1 MRDNRGFALM
11 VTLAVISVI
20 VVTAVTLNRMRRLA
34 ATDAAIARD
43 QVTLTQMADSG
54 IQIAMA
60 MLIKDRMN
68 SETDTVQEDWASTEK
83 RAELLA
89 DFPFEEGS
97 LDLRISDEKGRIQIN
112 ALVALPGHTFNEIQY
127 HLWDRLLGYLKQSD
141 KHLADLDTAEIIN
154 CIKDWIDSGDDD
166 AITGLSGAESSYYES
181 LDPPY
186 PCRNGPM
193 DHVEDLFRVKGVTR
207 DLLTGVDANLL
218 EYLTVNGV
226 SEVKGGG
233 VHFDGKINIDTAP
246 LPVIAAIL
254 PDEYTSYAPNIV
266 DFREEKSGDQYANT
280 LSGLNWYKQVPGLES
295 LSLSPE
301 LITNRSDLFRITAT
315 ATLHGRQ
322 RCITAVVQR
331 ETGKESGKWGCRILR
346 WQLD

>member
-1 MRDNRGFALM
+1 MRNDRGFALM

-20 VVTAVTLNRMRRLA
+20 VVTTVTLNRMRRLA

-60 MLIKDRMN
+60 MLIRDRMD
-68 SETDTVQEDWASTEK
+68 SQTDTIQENWASKEK
-83 RAELLA
+83 WAELLA

-97 LDLRISDEKGRIQIN
+97 VDVGISDERGRIQIN
-112 ALVALPGHTFNEIQY
+112 ALVALPGHAFNEAQY

-141 KHLADLDTAEIIN
+141 KRLADLDTAEIIN
-154 CIKDWIDSGDDD
+154 SIKDWIDSGDDD

-193 DHVEDLFRVKGVTR
+193 DNVEELFRVKGVTR
-207 DLLTGVDANLL
+207 DLLAGVGANLL
-218 EYLTVNGV
+218 DYLTVNGV
-226 SEVKGGG
+226 SPVKGGG
-233 VHFDGKINIDTAP
+233 VSFDGKINIDTAP

-254 PDEYTSYAPNIV
+254 PEEYHSYASDVV
-266 DFREEKSGDQYANT
+266 DFREDKTDNQYTNA
-280 LSGLNWYKQVPGLES
+280 LPGLDWYRQVPGLED
-295 LSLSPE
+295 LSLSHD
-301 LITNRSDLFRITAT
+301 LITNSSDLFRITAT
-315 ATLHGRQ
+315 ATLHDRQ
-322 RCITAVVQR
+322 QRVTAVVER
-331 ETGKESGKWGCRILR
+331 EKGKESGKWGCRILR
-346 WQLD
+346 WWMD